1 MAGEFDL
8 SARIT
13 GDASGL
19 VAATEQATGGYEAME
34 RGQRDAASA
43 ARQLETATAGAASAV
58 EQQAK
63 GERDL
68 AQAQDR
74 TTRATEESTSET
86 LAQVL
91 ARERSAKA
99 AADTAAAEARLAGA
113 QSAAERNTASA
124 ALAALKLQQ
133 AQDGVAASA
142 QAQAAAVAAAEA
154 RVAQAHS
161 DAERAA
167 ASAALAQLKL
177 QQAQE
182 AGSRT
187 TTALDR
193 DLAALRAELDPVGE
207 AERRLASATD
217 LANTALARGIIT
229 ADQYEAHIAR
239 LRAGTANS
247 SAEMNR
253 QAFAARNLGQQFG
266 DLGTQISLGSGFAQ
280 AFAAQAGQMG
290 YALSDFGGRLGKVG
304 AFLTGPWGIAL
315 TVGAVL
321 AAPFIGKLLEGK
333 SAAEEQ
339 ADALDKAAGAADSY
353 GAAQSSLGRVID
365 LTTGKLKTQNVVL
378 IETIRL
384 QARANLE
391 RARAAIAEADP
402 DTPGRFA
409 KFRDRLREAA
419 KPGALLREGREESAQ
434 QRAVDASTRY
444 LAKVAGQTALAD
456 RDPAAYAKQV
466 NDAVLLTSANLDRIA
481 VKGKVAG
488 RSLSEVKLELL
499 AIGKNGQDAAAA
511 VESLG
516 VLDGGPIPDSLKPYK
531 RDRKKRV
538 KKPKSTE
545 ARDEFGRD
553 AADKI
558 AGIVGQF
565 DDAPKIIDQTNE
577 KIRQLD
583 DLIEDLGRKKPPNF
597 AELIKQAEAAKVVV
611 REGLI
616 RQVALA
622 FEQPKTLADK
632 AGVAVKSLDAVI
644 ADLAAK
650 KPPSFATLIESA
662 KAAKAVILD
671 GLQRPYNDFVKSQAD
686 QLEVQKLLTAGRVD
700 EANALRTIQQ
710 LQASMGP
717 LTQAQK
723 DGVLATVQA
732 LREEQRALDLRNAT
746 NQKYLDALGSVKGL
760 VQDATQAFVRGDLGQ
775 FIKTPGKLL
784 DAFQTLQGQA
794 LFDRLFDGAFREL
807 QDQINGTS
815 TVKDASDRMA
825 VAVDGVKASTDRT
838 AAALDRL
845 TQSAERAAAGVA
857 GQPVPEGG
865 PPAPPTVPGAEGEE
879 VVVTGRRNPIAESIG
894 KVGTSIAGL
903 FTNPE
908 NAAKIGKSIGTFA
921 GKGLEGAATGSIVA
935 GVGKALGV
943 KLNGTGAQVGGAI
956 GSFLPIPGGQ
966 VIGSIAGGLIG
977 NLFSKPKTGSASIG
991 NVNGVAGVT
1000 GTSGNNADLQKAA
1013 TGLAGSVTDTIDQIV
1028 AQLGGTLGN
1037 FAVSIGKSGDKFV
1050 VDESGRGST
1059 KRGKKNDG
1067 VIAYDSAEE
1076 AQAAALANAIA
1087 DGAVAGLS
1095 EAVQRAFRS
1104 TDNVDKAVREAL
1116 GVKALE
1122 QALGGAA
1129 GALKGIFDA
1138 EDTAGRERLRLA
1150 RTYGLDVIA
1159 VEKLNAEQR
1168 TKLVDDTLKTRL
1180 GGLNDF
1186 LNSLKF
1192 GDLAEGTPI
1201 ERLAALQ
1208 TEIDKVKADAEQGVE
1223 GAADKLAQL
1232 LAQKVS
1238 LARDSF
1244 GTAGGD
1250 YADTRADAI
1259 SIVERI
1265 ISSETQ
1271 RVNAAAGIT
1280 GDSATGKAIADATAA
1295 TATQA
1300 SETNDLLAQANSVLK
1315 EIARNLVPGA
1325 AYAGGGSVDYD
1336 LTRRNVS
1343 AV

>member
-19 VAATEQATGGYEAME
+19 VAATDQATGGFEAMQ

-74 TTRATEESTSET
+74 TTRATEESTNET

-91 ARERSAKA
+91 ARERANKA

-142 QAQAAAVAAAEA
+142 QAQAAAVQAAEA

-193 DLAALRAELDPVGE
+193 DLAQLRAELDPVGE
-207 AERRLASATD
+207 AERRLASAVD

-229 ADQYEAHIAR
+229 ADQYEGHVAR
-239 LRAGTANS
+239 LRAGTAS
-247 SAEMNR
+247 GSAEMNR

-378 IETIRL
+378 IETIKL

-409 KFRDRLREAA
+409 RFRDRLREAA
-419 KPGALLREGREESAQ
+419 KPGALLREGREEAAQ

-481 VKGKVAG
+481 VKGRVAG

-516 VLDGGPIPDSLKPYK
+516 VLNGGPIPDSLKPYS
-531 RDRKKRV
+531 RGKKPRV

-553 AADKI
+553 AGDKI
-558 AGIVGQF
+558 AAIVGQF
-565 DDAPKIIDQTNE
+565 DEAPKIIDQTNE

-650 KPPSFATLIESA
+650 KPPSFESLIESA

-775 FIKTPGKLL
+775 FIKAPGKLL

-857 GQPVPEGG
+857 GQPVPDGSGTLGTTRGTPPVEGD
-865 PPAPPTVPGAEGEE
+865 E
-879 VVVTGRRNPIAESIG
+879 VVVTGRRNPVVESIG
-894 KVGTSIAGL
+894 KVGASIAGL

-943 KLNGTGAQVGGAI
+943 KLNSTGAQVGGAI

-1000 GTSGNNADLQKAA
+1000 GTSGNNADLRKAA

-1095 EAVQRAFRS
+1095 DAVQRAFRS

-1192 GDLAEGTPI
+1192 GDLAEGSAI
-1201 ERLAALQ
+1201 DKLAALQ
-1208 TEIDKVKADAEQGVE
+1208 TEIDKVQGEADRGVD
-1223 GAADKLAQL
+1223 GAADRLAQL

-1244 GTAGGD
+1244 GTAGTEYATARGD
-1250 YADTRADAI
+1250 
-1259 SIVERI
+1259 SIAAVERI
-1265 ISSETQ
+1265 VASETQ
-1271 RVNAAAGIT
+1271 RVNAAAGIGADPSAAIKGTTDAVQAGNVLT
-1280 GDSATGKAIADATAA
+1280 G
-1295 TATQA
+1295 
-1300 SETNDLLAQANSVLK
+1300 ETNDLLAKMIATMQRQASG
-1315 EIARNLVPGA
+1315 GA
-1325 AYAGGGSVDYD
+1325 SGGGALGVAPI
-1336 LTRRNVS
+1336 TRQVTL
-1343 AV
+1343 A